1 MAYFSDKYT
10 RDAVIRQGI
19 TFKFMRDGT
28 LNPDQLHSLTK
39 VSKYAYDG
47 WKEAFEILSKEP
59 NFEDLY
65 LLGPAYIEG
74 DSQVCIT
81 GKVGRNESDYRD
93 ACIRELAEEL
103 GITPVSPNALID
115 VKVTGA
121 HKTYRIHCKN
131 IVAYTSAS
139 SVTTSGGDDKSR
151 RCQTFVYGTMSEIL
165 LLLASIRKRK
175 RARDTGRIVGIT
187 LFKLTDIIRLA
198 M

>member
-1 MAYFSDKYT
+1 M
-10 RDAVIRQGI
+10 RWGI

-28 LNPDQLHSLTK
+28 LNPSQLHSLTK

-47 WKEAFEILSKEP
+47 WKETFEILAKEP
-59 NFEDLY
+59 NWEELY
-65 LLGPAYIEG
+65 LIGPAYIEG

-93 ACIRELAEEL
+93 ACARELAEEL
-103 GITPVSPNALID
+103 GIVPTSSNALID
-115 VKVTGA
+115 VNVTSA

-131 IVAYTSAS
+131 IVAYSSTS

-151 RCQTFVYGTMSEIL
+151 RCQTFVYGTLSETL
-165 LLLASIRKRK
+165 PLLASIASRK
-175 RARDTGRIVGIT
+175 RARDTNRIVGVT
-187 LFKLTDIIRLA
+187 LFKLTDIVQMA